1 MHQET
6 IDAIREYA
14 KVKHAFVGGQP
25 HDRRTAEM
33 HLARAILS
41 LIEQRAP
48 ASETGDQHPHEA
60 AQHLSSTPR
69 RERTG
74 LAIESQPT
82 TPRVLGT

>member
-1 MHQET
+1 MNQET
-6 IDAIREYA
+6 LDAIREYA

-48 ASETGDQHPHEA
+48 ASETGQNPHEA

-74 LAIESQPT
+74 LDMDTS
-82 TPRVLGT
+82 R